1 MEFRLVD
8 IHISSSSGRH
18 STRAI
23 VLKLLV
29 SCLLASG
36 ILPLVENAEG
46 IFHDAHS
53 RNDRAGYSGRA
64 APEYA
69 FRMES
74 DFRRLGAFS
83 RQQSA
88 GMLCD
93 GRRQEGRRNR
103 SYDFLRES
111 ISMNC
116 YGLVDPEYR
125 KQGIGTQLL
134 NKTIEHLDHSN
145 ISTIK
150 LDATPLGKPLYT
162 KLGFIS
168 EFEIERWIL
177 KRPPGTI
184 STIPSTPP
192 APLTDDQQQEIF
204 TLDRKCF
211 GADRSFLLRSL
222 CDQAPEFALTA
233 WQNGVP
239 PCFAFGRH
247 GLFADHLG
255 PCMATSRVAAEKL
268 LSEFLAR
275 SSRET
280 LIVDCIKSN
289 PGVVESLAAIGF
301 VPSRPLTRMV
311 RGPNAYPGRP
321 DSLWAILGPEF
332 G

>member
-1 MEFRLVD
+1 MPKGFSQMRIRVMTKQDIPAGLRLNTL
-8 IHISSSSGRH
+8 SGWNQTSADWERF
-18 STRAI
+18 
-23 VLKLLV
+23 
-29 SCLLASG
+29 LASSPQG
-36 ILPLVENAEG
+36 CFVMEDGNKVVGTAATICYENRFAW
-46 IFHDAHS
+46 I
-53 RNDRAGYSGRA
+53 
-64 APEYA
+64 
-69 FRMES
+69 
-74 DFRRLGAFS
+74 
-83 RQQSA
+83 
-88 GMLCD
+88 GMV
-93 GRRQEGRRNR
+93 
-103 SYDFLRES
+103 
-111 ISMNC
+111 
-116 YGLVDPEYR
+116 LVDPEYR

-134 NKTIEHLDHSN
+134 NKTIEHLDHAT

-177 KRPPGTI
+177 KRPPGAI

-192 APLTDDQQQEIF
+192 APLTEDQQQEIF

-222 CDQAPEFALTA
+222 CDEAPELAITA
-233 WQNGVP
+233 WQDGMP
-239 PCFAFGRH
+239 QCFAYGRH
-247 GLFADHLG
+247 GLFADHVG

-275 SSRET
+275 SSRDI

-289 PGVVESLAAIGF
+289 PGVVESLAALGF
-301 VPSRPLTRMV
+301 APSRPLTRMV

>member
-1 MEFRLVD
+1 MPKGFSQMRIRIMTKQDIPAGLRLNTL
-8 IHISSSSGRH
+8 SGWNQTSADWERF
-18 STRAI
+18 
-23 VLKLLV
+23 LV
-29 SCLLASG
+29 SSPRGCFVMEDGNKVVGTAAT
-36 ILPLVENAEG
+36 ICYENRFAW
-46 IFHDAHS
+46 I
-53 RNDRAGYSGRA
+53 
-64 APEYA
+64 
-69 FRMES
+69 
-74 DFRRLGAFS
+74 
-83 RQQSA
+83 
-88 GMLCD
+88 GMV
-93 GRRQEGRRNR
+93 
-103 SYDFLRES
+103 
-111 ISMNC
+111 
-116 YGLVDPEYR
+116 LVDPEYR

-150 LDATPLGKPLYT
+150 LDATPLGKPLYA

-168 EFEIERWIL
+168 EFEIERWVL

-192 APLTDDQQQEIF
+192 APMTEDQQQEIF

-222 CDQAPEFALTA
+222 FDQAPELAITA

-239 PCFAFGRH
+239 LCFAFGRY
-247 GLFADHLG
+247 GLFADHVG
-255 PCMATSRVAAEKL
+255 PCMATSRVAAENL
-268 LSEFLAR
+268 LREFLTR
-275 SSRET
+275 SSRDI

-289 PGVVESLAAIGF
+289 PGVVESLAALGF

>member
-1 MEFRLVD
+1 MPKGFFTMRIRVMTKQDIPAGLRLNTL
-8 IHISSSSGRH
+8 SGWNQTSADWERF
-18 STRAI
+18 
-23 VLKLLV
+23 LV
-29 SCLLASG
+29 SSPRGCFVMEDGNNVVGTAAT
-36 ILPLVENAEG
+36 ICYENRFAW
-46 IFHDAHS
+46 I
-53 RNDRAGYSGRA
+53 
-64 APEYA
+64 
-69 FRMES
+69 
-74 DFRRLGAFS
+74 
-83 RQQSA
+83 
-88 GMLCD
+88 GMV
-93 GRRQEGRRNR
+93 
-103 SYDFLRES
+103 
-111 ISMNC
+111 
-116 YGLVDPEYR
+116 LVDPQYR

-134 NKTIEHLDHSN
+134 NKTIEHLDHAN

-177 KRPPGTI
+177 KRPPSTI

-192 APLTDDQQQEIF
+192 AALTEDQQQEIF

-211 GADRSFLLRSL
+211 GADRSLLLRSL
-222 CDQAPEFALTA
+222 CEQAPELAITA

-255 PCMATSRVAAEKL
+255 PCMATSRAAAENL
-268 LSEFLAR
+268 LREFLTR

-289 PGVVESLAAIGF
+289 PGVVESLAALGF

>member
-1 MEFRLVD
+1 MRIRVMTKQDIPAGLRLNTL
-8 IHISSSSGRH
+8 SGWNQTSADWERF
-18 STRAI
+18 
-23 VLKLLV
+23 LV
-29 SCLLASG
+29 SSPRGCFVMEGGNNVVGTAAT
-36 ILPLVENAEG
+36 ICYENRFAW
-46 IFHDAHS
+46 I
-53 RNDRAGYSGRA
+53 
-64 APEYA
+64 
-69 FRMES
+69 
-74 DFRRLGAFS
+74 
-83 RQQSA
+83 
-88 GMLCD
+88 GMV
-93 GRRQEGRRNR
+93 
-103 SYDFLRES
+103 
-111 ISMNC
+111 
-116 YGLVDPEYR
+116 LVDPEYR

-150 LDATPLGKPLYT
+150 LDATPLGKPLYA
-162 KLGFIS
+162 KLGFVN
-168 EFEIERWIL
+168 EFEIERWVL

-192 APLTDDQQQEIF
+192 APLAEDQQQEIF

-222 CDQAPEFALTA
+222 CDQAPELALTA

-255 PCMATSRVAAEKL
+255 PCMATSRAAAENL
-268 LSEFLAR
+268 VREFLTR
-275 SSRET
+275 SSRDI

-311 RGPNAYPGRP
+311 RGANAYPGRP